1 MRLLNPWWQ
10 VGLGRQVQIAPF
22 AELQRINR
30 RGSLQ
35 RDWAKQFREWGGKRF
50 ATTENIAYGT
60 YVAMTVTNLQS
71 LANDAT
77 DPFAGWQSARV
88 DNQTT
93 TKATDY
99 EVQILLSTA
108 ATAPAN
114 DQAVYVYVVPW
125 VIDGGAAWTPAANF
139 GTTTRPTGSEATASM
154 SDPNSMKLGTVIPYK
169 ITSQPLDGFFT
180 IGSAC
185 GGVVP
190 DGWSLALRNCT
201 GAALG
206 TGCVVAY
213 RPITYTAT

>member
-1 MRLLNPWWQ
+1 MRFLNPLQ
-10 VGLGRQVQIAPF
+10 FVGRDHGIQIAPF

-30 RGSLQ
+30 RTSLHKQ
-35 RDWAKQFREWGGKRF
+35 WSKQFKAFGGSRF
-50 ATTENIAYGT
+50 TTTENISYGT

-71 LANDAT
+71 LANDAA
-77 DPFAGWQSARV
+77 DVFAGWQSARV
-88 DNQTT
+88 DNFTT

-114 DQAVYVYVVPW
+114 DQAIYVYVVPW
-125 VIDGGAAWTPAANF
+125 MIDGSSAWTPMANF
-139 GTTTRPTGSEATASM
+139 GTTTRPTGTEGTANISY
-154 SDPNSMKLGTVIPYK
+154 PNSMKGPIAIPYK
-169 ITSQPLDGFFT
+169 ITSQPLDVMFT
-180 IGSAC
+180 IGQMC
-185 GGVVP
+185 GVCP

-213 RPITYTAT
+213 RPILWTNG